1 MNVLGAGSA
10 NGGISLLHAF
20 GLGKGC
26 SAGIELSTRVS
37 IVEGPNRGI
46 LGDHHRLLEAVISTW
61 SSEGLPNHGAFY
73 WKGESNVPI
82 GQGLKSSSAL
92 ACAALRALDSISWT
106 GLSDDEIADLAV
118 TSQKI
123 AKCSITGSLDDAWS
137 SLRCGWKLVD
147 PELPAS
153 QSVLLEGEMDSGLEV
168 LIGLRGTR
176 SSTLSREKF
185 SENSHLFERSLAS
198 IVNGAPLEA
207 LSANGLAVAAST
219 EDFDALRICNHSIAS
234 GAIASGVSGSGPA
247 IAVICYEGDKDKII
261 ANLSDTGMD
270 VISTRFSTT
279 ESVIEEV
286 H

>member
-1 MNVLGAGSA
+1 MNVLGSGSA

-20 GLGKGC
+20 GLGRG
-26 SAGIELSTRVS
+26 SSVGIELSTRVS
-37 IVEGPNRGI
+37 IVEGPNREVV
-46 LGDHHRLLEAVISTW
+46 GDYHRLLDAVISTW
-61 SSEGLPNHGAFY
+61 NSEGLPNHGMFY
-73 WKGESNVPI
+73 WKVESNVPI

-106 GLSDDEIADLAV
+106 GLSVEEIADLAV
-118 TSQKI
+118 TSQKL
-123 AKCSITGSLDDAWS
+123 AKCTITGSLDDAWS
-137 SLRCGWKLVD
+137 SLSCGWKLVD

-153 QSVLLEGEMDSGLEV
+153 QSVLLEGEMDPGLEV
-168 LIGLRGTR
+168 LIGLRGIR
-176 SSTLSREKF
+176 SSTVSREKF

-219 EDFDALRICNHSIAS
+219 EDFDALRICNHSIAH
-234 GAIASGVSGSGPA
+234 GAIASGMSGSGPA
-247 IAVICYEGDKDKII
+247 IAVICYESDKETII
-261 ANLSDTGMD
+261 ANLSDFGMD

-279 ESVIEEV
+279 ESVVEEV